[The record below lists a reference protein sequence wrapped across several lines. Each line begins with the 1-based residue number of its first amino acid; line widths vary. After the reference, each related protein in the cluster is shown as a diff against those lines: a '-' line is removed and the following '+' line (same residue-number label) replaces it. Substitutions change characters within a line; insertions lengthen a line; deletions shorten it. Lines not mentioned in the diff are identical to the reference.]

1 MRLSIMQPYFLP
13 YLGYFQLIHAS
24 DLFLVYDNI
33 KYTKKSWINRNRF
46 MRNASDVVFS
56 LPLRSASDYASI
68 VERELAPN
76 FDRKKLIR
84 QFEGAYAK
92 APQFKSAMPL
102 VTEVVAFPDDNLFR
116 YILHSLQMVC
126 QYLDIDT
133 PFRISSEATVSQDE
147 RGSEKVQ
154 ALCRHFGADTYLNLP
169 GGRELYHKDDF
180 RNQGLKLQFI
190 EMVDVAYPQAAGEF
204 VPKLSVIDVLMNV
217 DKGEIRERLLPA
229 YVID

>member
-24 DLFLVYDNI
+24 DLFVVYDNI
-33 KYTKKSWINRNRF
+33 KYTKKGWISRNRF
-46 MRNASDVVFS
+46 MRNGSDMVFS
-56 LPLRSASDYASI
+56 LPLKSASDYALI
-68 VERELAPN
+68 GERELAQN
-76 FDRKKLIR
+76 LDRRKLIR

-102 VTEVVAFPDDNLFR
+102 VAEIVAFPDDNLFR
-116 YILHSLQMVC
+116 YILNSLQMVC
-126 QYLDIDT
+126 RYLDIGT
-133 PFRISSEATVSQDE
+133 AFRISSEATVSRDE

-169 GGRELYHKDDF
+169 GGRELYDKDDF
-180 RNQGLKLQFI
+180 RNQGLELQFI
-190 EMVDVAYPQAAGEF
+190 EMLDIAYPQEAGEF

-217 DKGEIRERLLPA
+217 DKDEIRENLLPA